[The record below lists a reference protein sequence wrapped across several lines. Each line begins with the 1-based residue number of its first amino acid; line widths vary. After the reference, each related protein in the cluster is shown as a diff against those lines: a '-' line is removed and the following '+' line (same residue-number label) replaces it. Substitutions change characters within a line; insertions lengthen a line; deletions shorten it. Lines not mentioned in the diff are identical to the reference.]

1 MKGPKADLPEPEATV
16 AKGLR
21 EGGKIP
27 AVTEPPLPS
36 GPSTEPFGTM
46 MPKVLVPD
54 AVPDVNVP
62 DCAESVAVFRAGF
75 VNAAVPVP
83 GCVRVPCPG

>member
-1 MKGPKADLPEPEATV
+1 
-16 AKGLR
+16 
-21 EGGKIP
+21 
-27 AVTEPPLPS
+27 
-36 GPSTEPFGTM
+36 M

-54 AVPDVNVP
+54 DVPDVNVP

-75 VNAAVPVP
+75 VDAAVPVP